1 MIYRKVN
8 IRSPCWVTID
18 FFTDSDRSPFFC
30 INQTSA
36 DTPTLP
42 SLYIVVLV
50 DVELV
55 RVVFSSIFSL
65 YLYDDSLQLYVDD
78 TW

>member
-1 MIYRKVN
+1 MKLNIVVN
-8 IRSPCWVTID
+8 IRSPCLVTID
-18 FFTDSDRSPFFC
+18 FFTDSDKSPFLC

-42 SLYIVVLV
+42 SLYIVVR
-50 DVELV
+50 VEAELL
-55 RVVFSSIFSL
+55 RVVSSSTFSL

-78 TW
+78 T